1 MTTMSAVRRP
11 PRVSGGEG
19 STGHL
24 EELRADPISLLDR
37 VRAECGDVG
46 LFQLADREVV
56 LLSGAEANEVFFR
69 APEELLDQAE
79 AYPFMTPI
87 FGEGVVFDAPPERRR
102 EMLHNQALRDK
113 FMRGHAATIAGE
125 VERMVDGWAGSGTID
140 LLDWFAELTIYTSSA
155 CLIGKRFRDELD
167 GRFAMLYHDL
177 ERGTDAIAYVDPY
190 APIESFRRRDE
201 ARRGLVSLV
210 EGIMDRRA
218 SAPAVGADERDLLD
232 VLMSVTD
239 EDGAPRFTADEI
251 TGMFISMMFAGHH
264 TTSGTAAWTL
274 IELLRHPDE
283 LAAVRAELGDLC
295 ADGAEVSYQAL
306 REMPH
311 LESAIK
317 EALRLHPPLILLLRV
332 AKQELDVGG
341 FVVGE
346 GQMVGA
352 SPSVSNRI
360 AADFPEPD
368 RFDPSRYLEPR
379 AEDRLNPWTWI
390 PFGAGRHRCVGAAFA
405 MMQLKAI
412 FSVLLPAWDF
422 ELAQASAT
430 YRNDHSKMVVQLAQ
444 PCLARYRRLA
454 EDGTTPA
461 SGARS

>member
-1 MTTMSAVRRP
+1 MTTLSALRRP
-11 PRVSGGEG
+11 PRVSGGDA

-24 EELRADPISLLDR
+24 EELRADPLTLLAR

-46 LFQLADREVV
+46 VFQLADREVV
-56 LLSGAEANEVFFR
+56 LLSGAEANETFFR
-69 APEELLDQAE
+69 APEDVLDQAE

-125 VERMVDGWAGSGTID
+125 VEQMVAGWSESGTID

-167 GRFAMLYHDL
+167 GRFAALYHDL

-201 ARRGLVSLV
+201 ARRGLVALV
-210 EGIMDRRA
+210 EGIMARRA
-218 SAPAVGADERDLLD
+218 AAPSVDPDDRDLLD
-232 VLMSVTD
+232 VLMSIRE
-239 EDGAPRFTADEI
+239 EDGSPRFTADEV

-274 IELLRHPDE
+274 IELLRHPEE
-283 LAAVRAELGDLC
+283 LAAVRAELGELY

-306 REMPH
+306 REMPR

-332 AKQELDVGG
+332 AKQDVDVTGYTIAA
-341 FVVGE
+341 

-360 AADFPEPD
+360 PEDFPDPD
-368 RFDPSRYLEPR
+368 RFEPARYLEPR
-379 AEDRLNPWTWI
+379 TEDARNPWTWI

-422 ELAQASAT
+422 ELAQPPDS

-444 PCLARYRRLA
+444 PCLARYARPAAAGAGRR
-454 EDGTTPA
+454 G
-461 SGARS
+461 